1 MNTVPVHPNFL
12 SAEEYNSLVQSVDEY
27 LISHPVSQSKALGY
41 LRDHLMNE
49 TFRRLDED
57 PATEGNMIPVPDDLH
72 GEECAAFLMDIWMV
86 LLPMIRPLPRY
97 QKQAAVLRLM
107 LVQLLANLRC
117 QASIPGAELST
128 MRTAETL
135 RERRIA
141 EEGIEP

>member
-27 LISHPVSQSKALGY
+27 LISHPKSQSKTLGH
-41 LRDHLMNE
+41 LRDHLMDE

-72 GEECAAFLMDIWMV
+72 GEECAAFIMDVWKV

-97 QKQAAVLRLM
+97 KNQAAVLRLM
-107 LVQLLANLRC
+107 LDQLLANLRC

-135 RERRIA
+135 RERLFK
-141 EEGIEP
+141 